1 MIGLSAEST
10 RLELALNKL
19 FNLKTFRKTFATKLA
34 EEGIDGLVVAY
45 LLGHTSVNTTTKY
58 YINKKARVIKNSLNN
73 IKFLE

>member
-1 MIGLSAEST
+1 MK
-10 RLELALNKL
+10 RY
-19 FNLKTFRKTFATKLA
+19 TFATKLA

-58 YINKKARVIKNSLNN
+58 YINKKARVIKNNLNN